1 MRKLRYTIYD
11 TAAKKYLER
20 AEQPLGNERQLAT
33 QWTRHPERAQ
43 RFPGI
48 KSADAMLEK
57 LGRYSEFIIINGR
70 GEIVG

>member
-11 TAAKKYLER
+11 TWQKKYLER
-20 AEQPLGNERQLAT
+20 AEQPPWNERQLAT